1 MSFSRLRTQVDTLMR
16 KYAIELEAYRL
27 RPLAQEFCDEM
38 ADSVTVNKDAPKLS
52 LLEWTQVF
60 AKRMI
65 SRGFRGQHLLDLHDY
80 LKRCLDRR
88 VLPQANDVLR
98 RLLPKAEER
107 GLIPRSRSPVS
118 F

>member
-65 SRGFRGQHLLDLHDY
+65 SRGFRGQHLLD
-80 LKRCLDRR
+80 
-88 VLPQANDVLR
+88 PP
-98 RLLPKAEER
+98 RLLEE
-107 GLIPRSRSPVS
+107 LPRPPGTPPGQRCTA
-118 F
+118 